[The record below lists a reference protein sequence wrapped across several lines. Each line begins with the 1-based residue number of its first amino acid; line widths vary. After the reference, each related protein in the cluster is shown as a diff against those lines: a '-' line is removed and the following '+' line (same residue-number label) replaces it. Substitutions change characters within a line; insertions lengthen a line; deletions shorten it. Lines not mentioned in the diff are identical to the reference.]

1 MKKLHPTVQELLTEI
16 EAYRARARMDRT
28 AFGLQAVKDGNFI
41 TRLEHGRVPTFKT
54 VDRVRAFIARKSKA
68 VHHKQKET
76 PREAI
81 KAAMARIT
89 YDERGHR
96 RPFRRAD

>member
-28 AFGLQAVKDGNFI
+28 AFGLLAVRDGNFI

-54 VDRVRAFIARKSKA
+54 VDRVRAFIAKKTKA
-68 VHHKQKET
+68 V
-76 PREAI
+76 PPSS
-81 KAAMARIT
+81 
-89 YDERGHR
+89 HR
-96 RPFRRAD
+96 RKQSATIDSSHPVAARSRAAAR

>member
-1 MKKLHPTVQELLTEI
+1 MKKLHPTVQVLLSEI

-54 VDRVRAFIARKSKA
+54 VDRVRAFIAKKTKA
-68 VHHKQKET
+68 V
-76 PREAI
+76 PSS
-81 KAAMARIT
+81 
-89 YDERGHR
+89 HR
-96 RPFRRAD
+96 RKQSATIDSSHPVAARSRAATR